1 MTEQERKDIEQA
13 IRLMRFD
20 LNDAR
25 VNGCFER
32 VTRISTVID
41 VLQSALDSDRE
52 DREHDEA

>member
-52 DREHDEA
+52 DREHD